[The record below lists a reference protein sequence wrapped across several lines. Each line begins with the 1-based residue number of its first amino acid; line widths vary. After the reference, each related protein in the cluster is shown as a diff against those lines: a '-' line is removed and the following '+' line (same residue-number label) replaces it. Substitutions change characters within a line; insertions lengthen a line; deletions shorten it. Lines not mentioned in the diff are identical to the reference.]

1 MSTHHQLYFHF
12 VFSTKNRAPYLR
24 PETQAAIFEY
34 LGGTLRGLD
43 AIPICIGGWVDH
55 VHILAKLKPTQCVSD
70 LLQKV
75 KSNSSKHFNDESG
88 LIRKFGW
95 QEGYGAFTVS
105 PNQTEVVIRYIQNQE
120 SHHRGE
126 TFQEEYVRMLDLAG
140 VEYDSQYLWH

>member
-1 MSTHHQLYFHF
+1 MIYLSNLGFYFG
-12 VFSTKNRAPYLR
+12 SL
-24 PETQAAIFEY
+24 
-34 LGGTLRGLD
+34 
-43 AIPICIGGWVDH
+43 H
-55 VHILAKLKPTQCVSD
+55 VHSS
-70 LLQKV
+70 
-75 KSNSSKHFNDESG
+75 SNSSKHFNDESG

-140 VEYDSQYLWH
+140 VEYDPQYLWH